1 MARLR
6 WGLKRWQW
14 AVVVAFSVVNTAISL
29 EGPLSVIDLAGMGIS
44 IAVGYVA
51 ARVFVGAYRYANY
64 RWIQDGYVHHAKFNR
79 ERKYFNLILIVGV
92 ISAGTLAFAMVA
104 PHLSSSDLDGGDFD
118 GDGIPNAAENKSE
131 VNGAPLPDADSHQKD
146 LYVTLLYSNNSER
159 LTEMEKQQLQSIW
172 GSMNVSNPTG
182 EPGIDLHIVE
192 ERRAQKQFE
201 KQWSGDYNEKGGI
214 TDVYEDTINEGCGV
228 YHLVIMGEL
237 SNSKEADVNGWG
249 DGPGYATYV
258 NHERQSYESTEYGLR
273 VQTITHELLH
283 NIVGEI
289 DGEHA
294 PNDPL
299 HSREGWLSTVQQAD
313 ELPENEALDP
323 VVARQL
329 STDGFKG
336 SKYYRSEV
344 C

>member
-1 MARLR
+1 MSRLR

-14 AVVVAFSVVNTAISL
+14 GVIVALSVAHTVWTL
-29 EGPLSVIDLAGMGIS
+29 EGSPSAIDLAGMGLSLAMVYVLARIS
-44 IAVGYVA
+44 VGT
-51 ARVFVGAYRYANY
+51 YRYANY
-64 RWIQDGYVHHAKFNR
+64 LWVKDGYVHHAKLNR
-79 ERKYFNLILIVGV
+79 EQKYFNLAVIVGV
-92 ISAGTLAFAMVA
+92 IFAGTLAFATAA
-104 PHLSSSDLDGGDFD
+104 PYLSSTDPAAGDID
-118 GDGIPNAAENKSE
+118 GDGIPNAAENASE
-131 VNGAPLPDADSHQKD
+131 VNGAFLPDADSHQKD

-159 LTEMEKQQLQSIW
+159 LTETEKQQLKSIW

-192 ERRAQKQFE
+192 ERRSQKQFE
-201 KQWSGDYNEKGGI
+201 KRWNGDYNEMGGI
-214 TDVYEDTINEGCGV
+214 TDIYEDTIDEGCGV
-228 YHLVIMGEL
+228 YHLVIMGEIP
-237 SNSKEADVNGWG
+237 NGKEADVNGWG

-299 HSREGWLSTVQQAD
+299 HSREGWLSTVEQAD

-323 VVARQL
+323 VVASQL
-329 STDGFKG
+329 STDGFKD
-336 SKYYRSEV
+336 SEYYHSEV